1 MSDKTQSDA
10 EISELRIKA
19 TASLK
24 ARGIIHPN
32 PMQVF
37 RQMQVE
43 RSGFGGLMDRFASIF
58 GGKR

>member
-19 TASLK
+19 TESLK
-24 ARGIIHPN
+24 AQGIIHPN
-32 PMQVF
+32 PMQVSL
-37 RQMQVE
+37 RMQVE
-43 RSGFGGLMDRFASIF
+43 RSEFGGLMDRFASIF

>member
-24 ARGIIHPN
+24 ARGILRPD
-32 PMQVF
+32 PMQVV

-43 RSGFGGLMDRFASIF
+43 RSGSGDLMDRFASIF
-58 GGKR
+58 GGKQ

>member
-1 MSDKTQSDA
+1 MSEKTQSDA

-19 TASLK
+19 TESLK

-43 RSGFGGLMDRFASIF
+43 RSGVGGLMDRFASIF
-58 GGKR
+58 GGKQ